1 MKQCPVCRTTYTDDS
16 LRYCLADGAT
26 LNDGLLTEETVIR
39 NTDRDVVRVPI
50 ERDEPK
56 VFSHDRSVTAASA
69 QPSSGKWFKV
79 FLVVAIILVL
89 FAGAAAVAG
98 LILYN
103 NLGRSTANNSVAKSP
118 TPSPSPTVTVSP
130 TPTVDPE
137 KQKLQDELA
146 NLQKKI
152 DQQKNA
158 NVAVPPP
165 PTPNRGYPTARVN
178 SPGDGFL
185 ALRSEPDAE
194 DGDRIAKIPHGAT
207 VELNNCERSKVTIG
221 NHTGRWCQITY
232 NGQTGYVFDA
242 FLIY

>member
-1 MKQCPVCRTTYTDDS
+1 MKQCPACKTTYTDDT

-26 LNDGLLTEETVIR
+26 LSEGLLSQETVLS
-39 NTDRDVVRVPI
+39 TPARDTVRVPI
-50 ERDEPK
+50 EREEQQAFQQP
-56 VFSHDRSVTAASA
+56 RPAATTTGST
-69 QPSSGKWFKV
+69 SSGKGFKV
-79 FLVVAIILVL
+79 FLVVAIIVVL

-103 NLGRSTANNSVAKSP
+103 NLNISAANKNLVKSP
-118 TPSPSPTVTVSP
+118 TPIPTVTASQSP
-130 TPTVDPE
+130 AVDPE

-146 NLQKKI
+146 NLQKKL

-158 NVAVPPP
+158 NVVSSPPA
-165 PTPNRGYPTARVN
+165 PTPGRGYPTAQVN

-194 DGDRIAKIPHGAT
+194 YGERLAKIPHGAT

-221 NHTGRWCQITY
+221 GRTGRWCLVTY
-232 NGQTGYVFDA
+232 QDHTGYVFDA

>member
-1 MKQCPVCRTTYTDDS
+1 MKQCPVCKTTYTDDT
-16 LRYCLADGAT
+16 LRYCLADGNALSEGPLSQET
-26 LNDGLLTEETVIR
+26 LLSPHEHGA
-39 NTDRDVVRVPI
+39 VRVPI
-50 ERDEPK
+50 EREEPRT
-56 VFSHDRSVTAASA
+56 FQ
-69 QPSSGKWFKV
+69 QPPPAVIVAGTRSSGKGFKV
-79 FLVVAIILVL
+79 FLAVAIILIL

-103 NLGRSTANNSVAKSP
+103 NLNSDKPNINIAKSP
-118 TPSPSPTVTVSP
+118 TPSATATPWLS
-130 TPTVDPE
+130 PTVDPE

-146 NLQKKI
+146 NLQKKL

-158 NVAVPPP
+158 NVVSPPP
-165 PTPNRGYPTARVN
+165 APTPNRGYQTAQVN

-194 DGDRIAKIPHGAT
+194 YGNRIAKIPHGAT
-207 VELNNCERSKVTIG
+207 VEINNCERSKVTIG
-221 NHTGRWCQITY
+221 GRTGRWCQVTY

>member
-1 MKQCPVCRTTYTDDS
+1 MKQCPVCKTTYTDDT
-16 LRYCLADGAT
+16 LRYCLADGST
-26 LNDGLLTEETVIR
+26 LSEGPLSQETVLS
-39 NTDRDVVRVPI
+39 TPARDTVRVPI
-50 ERDEPK
+50 EREEQQAFQQP
-56 VFSHDRSVTAASA
+56 RPAAAGST
-69 QPSSGKWFKV
+69 SSGKGFKV
-79 FLVVAIILVL
+79 FLAVAIIIVL

-103 NLGRSTANNSVAKSP
+103 NLNISAANKNSVKSP
-118 TPSPSPTVTVSP
+118 TPIPTATASQS
-130 TPTVDPE
+130 PTVDPE

-146 NLQKKI
+146 NLQKKL

-158 NVAVPPP
+158 NVVSPSPAS
-165 PTPNRGYPTARVN
+165 TPDRDHQTAQVN

-194 DGDRIAKIPHGAT
+194 YGERLAKIPHGAT

-221 NHTGRWCQITY
+221 GRTGRWCLVTY
-232 NGQTGYVFDA
+232 QDHTGYVFDA

>member
-1 MKQCPVCRTTYTDDS
+1 MKQCPVCKTTYTDNT
-16 LRYCLADGAT
+16 LRYCLADGTA
-26 LNDGLLTEETVIR
+26 LNDGPLSEETVFP
-39 NTDRDVVRVPI
+39 TSGRDAMRVPV
-50 ERDEPK
+50 ERSEHKSFQQTPPIMHAPK
-56 VFSHDRSVTAASA
+56 G
-69 QPSSGKWFKV
+69 SSGKGFKV
-79 FLVVAIILVL
+79 FLTVAIILIL

-103 NLGRSTANNSVAKSP
+103 NLNNKPANANTGKSP
-118 TPSPSPTVTVSP
+118 TPSPTSTASLSPTI
-130 TPTVDPE
+130 DPE

-146 NLQKKI
+146 NLQKKL

-158 NVAVPPP
+158 NVVSPPP
-165 PTPNRGYPTARVN
+165 APTPNRGHPTAQVN

-194 DGDRIAKIPHGAT
+194 YGERIAKIPHGAT

-221 NHTGRWCQITY
+221 SHTGRWCQVTY
-232 NGQTGYVFDA
+232 QGQTGYVFDA

>member
-1 MKQCPVCRTTYTDDS
+1 MKQCPVCKTTYTDDT
-16 LRYCLADGAT
+16 LRYCLADGTALSEGPLSQET
-26 LNDGLLTEETVIR
+26 LLSLHG
-39 NTDRDVVRVPI
+39 RDAVRVPI
-50 ERDEPK
+50 EREEPRT
-56 VFSHDRSVTAASA
+56 FQQPPPIVTVAGTK
-69 QPSSGKWFKV
+69 SSGKGFKV
-79 FLVVAIILVL
+79 FLAVAIILIL

-103 NLGRSTANNSVAKSP
+103 NLNSDKPNTNVAKSP
-118 TPSPSPTVTVSP
+118 TPSATATPWLSPTIDS
-130 TPTVDPE
+130 E

-146 NLQKKI
+146 NLQKKL

-158 NVAVPPP
+158 NVVSPPP
-165 PTPNRGYPTARVN
+165 APIPNKGYQTAQVN

-194 DGDRIAKIPHGAT
+194 YGERIAKIPHGAT

-221 NHTGRWCQITY
+221 GRTGRWCLVTY
-232 NGQTGYVFDA
+232 QDHTGYVFDA